1 MKLKNLYL
9 NYNKFLNF
17 NIMTKKIIFLTI
29 LLIIQNFEVAGQ
41 YSNFKNQ
48 KSNTSKAKKK
58 VNKKDDIKSK
68 TKNCTVFEGLFTI
81 YQSKK
86 DGKSYIEIDT
96 SHLDNEFIY
105 FSYIE
110 NGVTDARAV
119 KGSYRGSK
127 IIKVNKFYNK
137 IEFTINNTKYYF
149 DENSPLAK
157 ASHSNINIPIIIS
170 EEIIA
175 KNEDKTKFLISADN
189 IFLNESLQQIKY
201 TYSGGYKGFKLGN
214 LSKTKTR
221 YNKIRNYPENTDV
234 VVNYFYESK
243 YPSKRGGEA
252 ITDSRNVSI
261 LVQHSLVKMPDNNYK
276 PRKDD
281 TRVGYFTTQSND
293 MTSIDQVNYRDFINR
308 WRLEKKNPEDE
319 LSEPKEQI
327 VWWIENTTP
336 LEFRDIIKEGVER
349 WNIAF
354 EEAGF
359 INAVQV
365 NIQHDT
371 ADWDAGDIRY
381 NVLRWTSSPNPPW
394 GGYGP
399 SFVNPRTG
407 EILGADIMLE
417 WSYITN
423 RIVADDL
430 YNDNNEDKNCCTA
443 AQFQQIENL
452 FGLNYIKN
460 MNLGEEM
467 EEELVKQ
474 SLYRLVLHEVGH
486 TLGLNHNFKGS
497 TLLTTDEL
505 NNKDIVNERGVTSSV
520 MDYPAININ
529 KNPKE
534 QALFFDVKPGY
545 YDRWAIK
552 FGYSTFE
559 DSEQEEEIANILSR
573 STEKEL
579 AFANDAL
586 DMRSPGKGSDPNAM
600 IYDLSSN
607 QLDHSIDKINMVTD
621 ILKDLKTKY
630 TSNNDTYEE
639 LYRSYINLVYSYY
652 QALNIVTRQIGGVNI
667 DLSHTDQNSDKK
679 PFESVNKKTQQR
691 AMSIIAKYGFS
702 NKMLLQDDLFPYLQ
716 KQRRGF
722 NVSTDPT
729 IHQRILRYQNRLLDH
744 LLNSRVLLRI
754 SNSSLYGNNYKLP
767 YYMIDLRNSI
777 FEDDID
783 KNVST
788 IRQNLQVSYV
798 NRLLSI
804 VNVKSGFDNL
814 SKTSAYYNLN
824 WLKDNLNNNI
834 GNLQTRQHKDYLLY
848 LIDSLDNSK

>member
-1 MKLKNLYL
+1 
-9 NYNKFLNF
+9 
-17 NIMTKKIIFLTI
+17 MTKKIIFLTI

-127 IIKVNKFYNK
+127 IIKINKFYNK

-497 TLLTTDEL
+497 ALLTTDEL

>member
-1 MKLKNLYL
+1 MA
-9 NYNKFLNF
+9 
-17 NIMTKKIIFLTI
+17 KKIIFLSI
-29 LLIIQNFEVAGQ
+29 LLILQNFEVFGQ

-48 KSNTSKAKKK
+48 KTNKSKAKKEVK
-58 VNKKDDIKSK
+58 KKDDIKSK
-68 TKNCTVFEGLFTI
+68 TKNCTVYDGLFTI

-127 IIKVNKFYNK
+127 ILKINKFYNK

-157 ASHSNINIPIIIS
+157 ASHSNVNTPIIIS

-201 TYSGGYKGFKLGN
+201 SYSGSYKGFKLGN

-261 LVQHSLVKMPDNNYK
+261 LVQHSLVKMPDNNYN

-308 WRLEKKNPEDE
+308 WRLEKKNPEQE
-319 LSEPKEQI
+319 LSEPKKQI

-365 NIQHDT
+365 NIQPDT

-430 YNDNNEDKNCCTA
+430 FNDNNEDKNCCTA
-443 AQFQQIENL
+443 AQFQQIENS

-460 MNLGEEM
+460 MNLGKEM

-497 TLLTTDEL
+497 ALLTTDEL
-505 NNKDIVNERGVTSSV
+505 NNKDIVNEKGVTSSV

-552 FGYSTFE
+552 FGYSTFK
-559 DSEQEEEIANILSR
+559 DSKQEEEKIANILAR

-607 QLDHSIDKINMVTD
+607 QLDHSVDKINMVTD

-639 LYRSYINLVYSYY
+639 LYRSYINLVFSYY
-652 QALNIVTRQIGGVNI
+652 QALNIATRQIGGVNI

-679 PFESVNKKTQQR
+679 PFESVSKKNQQK

-702 NKMLLQDDLFPYLQ
+702 NKILLQDDIFPYLQ

-729 IHQRILRYQNRLLDH
+729 ILQRILRYQNRLLDH

-754 SNSSLYGNNYKLP
+754 SNSSLYGNSYKLP

-783 KNVST
+783 MNIST

-804 VNVKSGFDNL
+804 VNTKSSFDNL
-814 SKTSAYYNLN
+814 SKTSAFYNLN
-824 WLKDNLNNNI
+824 WLKDNLDNKI
-834 GNLQTRQHKDYLLY
+834 GNLQTRQHKEYLFY

>member
-127 IIKVNKFYNK
+127 IIKINKFYNK

-201 TYSGGYKGFKLGN
+201 SYSGSYKGFKLGN

-497 TLLTTDEL
+497 ALLTTDEL

-754 SNSSLYGNNYKLP
+754 SNSSLYGNNYTLP

>member
-1 MKLKNLYL
+1 MK
-9 NYNKFLNF
+9 NKILL
-17 NIMTKKIIFLTI
+17 LTI
-29 LLIIQNFEVAGQ
+29 CLIIQSLNVLGQ
-41 YSNFKNQ
+41 SSNFKHKRAN
-48 KSNTSKAKKK
+48 KSDSKKEEKKT
-58 VNKKDDIKSK
+58 NDIKSK
-68 TKNCTVFEGLFTI
+68 TKNCEVFDGLFKI

-86 DGKSYIEIDT
+86 DGKSYLEIDT
-96 SHLDNEFIY
+96 SHLNKEFIY
-105 FSYIE
+105 FSYFE
-110 NGVTDARAV
+110 NGVTDAGAV
-119 KGSYRGSK
+119 KGRYRGSK
-127 IIKVNKFYNK
+127 IIKISKFYNK
-137 IEFTINNTKYYF
+137 IDFTINNTKYFF
-149 DENSPLAK
+149 DENSQLSK
-157 ASHSNINIPIIIS
+157 ASNTNINTPLIIS

-175 KNEDKTKFLISADN
+175 KNDDKTRFLINADN
-189 IFLNESLQQIKY
+189 IFLNESLQQVKY
-201 TYSGGYKGFKLGN
+201 SYPGGYKGFKLGN
-214 LSKTKTR
+214 LSKSKTR

-234 VVNYFYESK
+234 IVNYYYESK

-252 ITDSRNVSI
+252 ITDSRNVSV
-261 LVQHSLVKMPDNNYK
+261 LVQHSLVRMPDENYI

-281 TRVGYFTTQSND
+281 TRVGFFTTKSNH
-293 MTSIDQVNYRDFINR
+293 MTSLDQVNYRDFINR
-308 WRLEKKNPEDE
+308 WRLEKNDSSKEF
-319 LSEPKEQI
+319 SEPIKPI
-327 VWWIENTTP
+327 VYWIENTTP

-354 EEAGF
+354 KEAGF
-359 INAVQV
+359 LNAIQV
-365 NIQHDT
+365 KIQPDT
-371 ADWDAGDIRY
+371 AEWDAGDIRY

-423 RIVADDL
+423 RIVADNL
-430 YNDNNEDKNCCTA
+430 FNDNNNEDINCCTA
-443 AQFQQIENL
+443 AQFQQIENSL
-452 FGLNYIKN
+452 GLSYIKN

-467 EEELVKQ
+467 EKELVKQ

-486 TLGLNHNFKGS
+486 TLGLNHNFKAS
-497 TLLTTDEL
+497 ALLSTDEL
-505 NNKDIVNERGVTSSV
+505 NNKDIVNEKGVTSSV

-529 KNPKE
+529 KNPEE
-534 QALFFDVKPGY
+534 QALFFDIKPGF
-545 YDRWAIK
+545 YDVWAIQ
-552 FGYSTFE
+552 FGYTEF
-559 DSEQEEEIANILSR
+559 SENEEEGISKILSR

-607 QLDHSIDKINMVTD
+607 QLDHSVDKINMVID

-652 QALNIVTRQIGGVNI
+652 QALNIVTRQIGGVYI
-667 DLSHTDQNSDKK
+667 DLSHTDQNTDNK
-679 PFESVNKKTQQR
+679 PFESVDKETQKK
-691 AMSIIAKYGFS
+691 AMDIIARYGFS
-702 NKMLLQDDLFPYLQ
+702 NKILLQDDLFPYLQ

-729 IHQRILRYQNRLLDH
+729 IHQRILRYQNYLLNH
-744 LLNSRVLLRI
+744 LLNSKVLLRI

-777 FEDDID
+777 FESDMD

-804 VNVKSGFDNL
+804 VNPKSSYDNL
-814 SKTSAYYNLN
+814 AKTSAFYNLN
-824 WLKDNLNNNI
+824 WLKSNLDTNI
-834 GNLQTRQHKDYLLY
+834 GNLQTRQHKDYILY
-848 LIDSLDNSK
+848 LIQSLDNTK

>member
-127 IIKVNKFYNK
+127 IIKINKFYNK

-497 TLLTTDEL
+497 ALLTTDEL

-754 SNSSLYGNNYKLP
+754 SNSSLYGNNYTLP

>member
-1 MKLKNLYL
+1 
-9 NYNKFLNF
+9 
-17 NIMTKKIIFLTI
+17 MTKKIIFLTI

-460 MNLGEEM
+460 MNLGEEI

-497 TLLTTDEL
+497 ALLTTDEL

-679 PFESVNKKTQQR
+679 PFESVSKKTQQR

>member
-1 MKLKNLYL
+1 
-9 NYNKFLNF
+9 
-17 NIMTKKIIFLTI
+17 MTKKIIFLSL
-29 LLIIQNFEVAGQ
+29 LLILQNFEVVGQ

-48 KSNTSKAKKK
+48 KINKSKSKKEIKKK
-58 VNKKDDIKSK
+58 GDIQSK
-68 TKNCTVFEGLFTI
+68 TKNCTVFDGLFKI

-86 DGKSYIEIDT
+86 DGKAYIEIDS
-96 SHLDNEFIY
+96 SHLDQEFIY

-127 IIKVNKFYNK
+127 IIKINKFYNK

-149 DENSPLAK
+149 DDKSPLSK
-157 ASHSNINIPIIIS
+157 ASHSNVNTPIIIS

-175 KNEDKTKFLISADN
+175 KNDDKTKFLISADN

-201 TYSGGYKGFKLGN
+201 SYSGGYKGFKLGN

-261 LVQHSLVKMPDNNYK
+261 LVQHSLVKMPDHNYI

-308 WRLEKKNPEDE
+308 WRLEKKNPELD
-319 LSEPKEQI
+319 LSEPKKQI

-365 NIQHDT
+365 NIQPDT
-371 ADWDAGDIRY
+371 ANWDAGDIRY

-430 YNDNNEDKNCCTA
+430 FNDNKEDKNCCTA
-443 AQFQQIENL
+443 SQFQQIENS

-497 TLLTTDEL
+497 ALLTTDEL
-505 NNKDIVNERGVTSSV
+505 NNKDIVNEKGVTSSV

-534 QALFFDVKPGY
+534 QALFFDVKPGF

-559 DSEQEEEIANILSR
+559 DSKQEEEKIANILSR

-607 QLDHSIDKINMVTD
+607 QLDHSVDKINMVTD
-621 ILKDLKTKY
+621 ILKDLKRRY

-639 LYRSYINLVYSYY
+639 LYRSYINLVFSYY
-652 QALNIVTRQIGGVNI
+652 QALNIATRQIGGVNI

-679 PFESVNKKTQQR
+679 PFESVNKKTQQK
-691 AMSIIAKYGFS
+691 AMSIISKYGFS
-702 NKMLLQDDLFPYLQ
+702 NKILLQDDIFPYLQ

-729 IHQRILRYQNRLLDH
+729 ILQRILRYQNRLLDH

-754 SNSSLYGNNYKLP
+754 SNSSLYGNSYKLP

-777 FEDDID
+777 FEEDFNM
-783 KNVST
+783 NVST
-788 IRQNLQVSYV
+788 IRQNLQVSYI

-804 VNVKSGFDNL
+804 VNSKSSFDNL
-814 SKTSAYYNLN
+814 SKTSAFYNLN
-824 WLKDNLNNNI
+824 WLKDNLDNKI
-834 GNLQTRQHKDYLLY
+834 GNLQTRQHKDYLFY

>member
-1 MKLKNLYL
+1 
-9 NYNKFLNF
+9 
-17 NIMTKKIIFLTI
+17 MTKKIIFLSL
-29 LLIIQNFEVAGQ
+29 LLILQNFEVVGQ

-48 KSNTSKAKKK
+48 KINKSKSKKEIKKK
-58 VNKKDDIKSK
+58 GDIQSK
-68 TKNCTVFEGLFTI
+68 TKNCTVFDGLFKI

-86 DGKSYIEIDT
+86 DGKAYIEIDS
-96 SHLDNEFIY
+96 SHLDQEFIY

-127 IIKVNKFYNK
+127 IIKINKFYNK

-149 DENSPLAK
+149 DDKSPLSK
-157 ASHSNINIPIIIS
+157 ASHSNVNTPIIIS

-175 KNEDKTKFLISADN
+175 KNDDKTKFLISADN

-201 TYSGGYKGFKLGN
+201 SYSGSYKGFKLGN

-261 LVQHSLVKMPDNNYK
+261 LVQHSLVKMPDHNYI

-308 WRLEKKNPEDE
+308 WRLEKKNPELD
-319 LSEPKEQI
+319 LSEPKKQI

-359 INAVQV
+359 KNAVQV
-365 NIQHDT
+365 NIQPDT
-371 ADWDAGDIRY
+371 ANWDAGDIRY

-430 YNDNNEDKNCCTA
+430 FNDNKEDKNCCTA
-443 AQFQQIENL
+443 SQFQQIENS

-497 TLLTTDEL
+497 ALLTTDEL
-505 NNKDIVNERGVTSSV
+505 NNKDIVNEKGVTSSV

-534 QALFFDVKPGY
+534 QALFFDVKPGF

-559 DSEQEEEIANILSR
+559 DSKQEEEKIANILSR

-607 QLDHSIDKINMVTD
+607 QLDHSVDKINMVTD
-621 ILKDLKTKY
+621 ILKDLKRRY

-639 LYRSYINLVYSYY
+639 LYRSYINLVFAYY
-652 QALNIVTRQIGGVNI
+652 QALNIATRQIGGVNI

-679 PFESVNKKTQQR
+679 PFESVNKKTQQK
-691 AMSIIAKYGFS
+691 AMSIISKYGFS
-702 NKMLLQDDLFPYLQ
+702 NKILLQDDIFPYLQ

-729 IHQRILRYQNRLLDH
+729 ILQRILRYQNRLLDH

-754 SNSSLYGNNYKLP
+754 SNSSLYGNSYKLP
-767 YYMIDLRNSI
+767 YFMIDLRNSI
-777 FEDDID
+777 FEEDF
-783 KNVST
+783 NMNLST

-804 VNVKSGFDNL
+804 VNSKSSFDNL
-814 SKTSAYYNLN
+814 SKTSAFYNLN
-824 WLKDNLNNNI
+824 WLKDNLDNKI
-834 GNLQTRQHKDYLLY
+834 GNLQTRQHKDYLFY

>member
-1 MKLKNLYL
+1 
-9 NYNKFLNF
+9 
-17 NIMTKKIIFLTI
+17 MTKKIIFLSL
-29 LLIIQNFEVAGQ
+29 LLILQNFEVVGQ

-48 KSNTSKAKKK
+48 KINKSKSKKEIKKK
-58 VNKKDDIKSK
+58 GDIQSK
-68 TKNCTVFEGLFTI
+68 TKNCTVFDGLFKI

-86 DGKSYIEIDT
+86 DGKAYIEIDS
-96 SHLDNEFIY
+96 SHLDQEFIY

-127 IIKVNKFYNK
+127 IIKINKFYNK

-149 DENSPLAK
+149 DDKSPLSK
-157 ASHSNINIPIIIS
+157 ASHSNVNTPIIIS

-175 KNEDKTKFLISADN
+175 KNDDKTKFLISADN

-201 TYSGGYKGFKLGN
+201 SYSGGYKGFKLGN

-261 LVQHSLVKMPDNNYK
+261 LVQHSLVKMPDHNYI

-308 WRLEKKNPEDE
+308 WRLEKKNPELD
-319 LSEPKEQI
+319 LSEPKKQI

-365 NIQHDT
+365 NIQPDT
-371 ADWDAGDIRY
+371 ANWDAGDIRY

-430 YNDNNEDKNCCTA
+430 FNDNKEDKNCCTA
-443 AQFQQIENL
+443 SQFQQIENS

-497 TLLTTDEL
+497 ALLTTDEL
-505 NNKDIVNERGVTSSV
+505 NNKDIVNEKGVTSSV

-534 QALFFDVKPGY
+534 QALFFDVKPGF

-552 FGYSTFE
+552 FGYSTFK
-559 DSEQEEEIANILSR
+559 DSKQEEEKIANILSR

-607 QLDHSIDKINMVTD
+607 QLDHSVDKINMVTD
-621 ILKDLKTKY
+621 ILKDLKRRY

-639 LYRSYINLVYSYY
+639 LYRSYINLVFSYY
-652 QALNIVTRQIGGVNI
+652 QALNIATRQIGGVNI

-679 PFESVNKKTQQR
+679 PFESVNKKTQQK
-691 AMSIIAKYGFS
+691 AMSIISKYGFS
-702 NKMLLQDDLFPYLQ
+702 NKILLQDDIFPYLQ

-729 IHQRILRYQNRLLDH
+729 ILQRILRYQNRLLDH

-754 SNSSLYGNNYKLP
+754 SNSSLYGNSYKLP

-777 FEDDID
+777 FEEDFNM
-783 KNVST
+783 NVST

-804 VNVKSGFDNL
+804 VNSKSSFDNL
-814 SKTSAYYNLN
+814 SKTSAFYNLN
-824 WLKDNLNNNI
+824 WLKDNLDNKI
-834 GNLQTRQHKDYLLY
+834 GNLQTRQHKDYLFY

>member
-127 IIKVNKFYNK
+127 IIKINKFYNK

-497 TLLTTDEL
+497 ALLTTDEL

-529 KNPKE
+529 KNPKK

-679 PFESVNKKTQQR
+679 PFESVSKKTQQR

-754 SNSSLYGNNYKLP
+754 SNSSLYGNNYTLP

>member
-1 MKLKNLYL
+1 MKK
-9 NYNKFLNF
+9 
-17 NIMTKKIIFLTI
+17 
-29 LLIIQNFEVAGQ
+29 LLILILIIIINNSSICAQ
-41 YSNFKNQ
+41 YSVFKQQGNN
-48 KSNTSKAKKK
+48 KSES
-58 VNKKDDIKSK
+58 KKDVKKTNDIQSK
-68 TKNCTVFEGLFTI
+68 TKDCTIYDGLFKI

-105 FSYIE
+105 FSYFE
-110 NGVTDARAV
+110 NGVTDAGAV
-119 KGSYRGSK
+119 KGRYRGSK
-127 IIKVNKFYNK
+127 IIKISKFYNK
-137 IEFTINNTKYYF
+137 IDFTINNTKYFF
-149 DENSPLAK
+149 DEKSQLSK
-157 ASHSNINIPIIIS
+157 ASNTNINTPLIIS

-175 KNEDKTKFLISADN
+175 KNDGKTRFLINADN
-189 IFLNESLQQIKY
+189 IFLNESLQQVKY
-201 TYSGGYKGFKLGN
+201 SYPGGYKGFKLGN
-214 LSKTKTR
+214 LSKSKTR

-234 VVNYFYESK
+234 IVNYYYESK

-252 ITDSRNVSI
+252 ITDSRNVSV
-261 LVQHSLVKMPDNNYK
+261 LVQHSLVKMPDENYI

-281 TRVGYFTTQSND
+281 TRVGFFTTKSNH
-293 MTSIDQVNYRDFINR
+293 MTSLDQVNYRDFINR
-308 WRLEKKNPEDE
+308 WRLEKNDSSKEF
-319 LSEPKEQI
+319 SEPIKPI
-327 VWWIENTTP
+327 VYWIENTTP

-354 EEAGF
+354 KEAGF
-359 INAVQV
+359 LNAIQV
-365 NIQHDT
+365 KIQPDT
-371 ADWDAGDIRY
+371 AEWDAGDIRY

-423 RIVADDL
+423 RIVADNL
-430 YNDNNEDKNCCTA
+430 FNDNNNEDINCCTA
-443 AQFQQIENL
+443 AQFQQIENSL
-452 FGLNYIKN
+452 GLSYIKN

-467 EEELVKQ
+467 EKELVKQ

-486 TLGLNHNFKGS
+486 TLGLNHNFKAS
-497 TLLTTDEL
+497 ALLSTDEL
-505 NNKDIVNERGVTSSV
+505 NNKDIVNEKGVTSSV

-529 KNPKE
+529 KNPEE
-534 QALFFDVKPGY
+534 QALFFDIKPGF
-545 YDRWAIK
+545 YDVWAIQ
-552 FGYSTFE
+552 FGYSQF
-559 DSEQEEEIANILSR
+559 SENEEEGISKILSR

-607 QLDHSIDKINMVTD
+607 QLDHSVDKINMVTN

-652 QALNIVTRQIGGVNI
+652 QALNIVTRQIGGVYI
-667 DLSHTDQNSDKK
+667 DLSHTDQNTDNK
-679 PFESVNKKTQQR
+679 PFESVDKETQKK
-691 AMSIIAKYGFS
+691 AMDIIAKYGFS
-702 NKMLLQDDLFPYLQ
+702 NKILLQDDLFPYLQ

-729 IHQRILRYQNRLLDH
+729 IHQRILRYQNYLLNH
-744 LLNSRVLLRI
+744 LLNSKVLLRI

-777 FEDDID
+777 FESDMD
-783 KNVST
+783 KNIST
-788 IRQNLQVSYV
+788 VRQNLQVSYV

-804 VNVKSGFDNL
+804 VNPKSSYDNFA
-814 SKTSAYYNLN
+814 KTSAFYNLN
-824 WLKDNLNNNI
+824 WLKDNLDNSI

-848 LIDSLDNSK
+848 LIQSLDNTK